1 MRPARYEKVAMSGN
15 PPTTTMPKPVEPVS
29 LPILPLARTRKDTQ
43 GQNKHGLIT
52 EWMNSNI
59 SPNVDHPRMQNQ
71 KMHQK
76 KEEEGKT
83 FSL

>member
-1 MRPARYEKVAMSGN
+1 
-15 PPTTTMPKPVEPVS
+15 MPKPAEPAS
-29 LPILPLARTRKDTQ
+29 LPIPPLPRTRKDAQ
-43 GQNKHGLIT
+43 GQKKRGLIT

-59 SPNVDHPRMQNQ
+59 SPKVDHPRMQNQ
-71 KMHQK
+71 KMHRK